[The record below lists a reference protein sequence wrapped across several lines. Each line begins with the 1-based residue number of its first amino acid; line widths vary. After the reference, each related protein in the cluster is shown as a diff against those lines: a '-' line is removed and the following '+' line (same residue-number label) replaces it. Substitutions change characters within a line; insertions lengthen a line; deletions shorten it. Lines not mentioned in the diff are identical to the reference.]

1 MFKNNFNKT
10 SFIKLYLYV
19 LIFIPLSCTN
29 QAQDYADS
37 QSFNYDWEFVKDI
50 DSEVLFNDETIQ
62 WEKISLPHTANIEPL
77 VITDQQWQGISF
89 YRKLFTLSPSIEGK
103 HISLTFE
110 GVMHEAEVYLNGE
123 LIHYNAGG
131 YLPFYVNLTPAVK
144 FSERNELI
152 VKVNNEDNPDIPPG
166 KPIADL
172 DFNYYG
178 GIYRDVHLSIK
189 DKFRISDPIG
199 ANRVAAGGVFAH
211 YEDVSDENATVLVQ
225 VDLENGR
232 NESAEGEL
240 RISLKD
246 ANGAIV
252 ASNRNNIQLA
262 SATNSLVRSELVVDN
277 PKLWSPEYPNLY
289 LLSVQLLSADEILDE
304 SEQKIGIRTFGFDEN
319 NQFVINGEKLYLRG
333 TNRHQD
339 YPYIGYAL
347 SNEAQ
352 YRDAYKIKEAG
363 FNFIRT
369 AHYPPDPSF
378 LEACDELGI
387 LFMNAIP
394 GWQFF
399 GESEFQERALNDI
412 RNMIRRDRNHP
423 SIIIWEAS
431 LNESGMPDEFMEIA
445 HQTVEEEL
453 PINDVYTSG
462 WLDYAYDVFIPARQH
477 SQPPAYWSNYLED
490 KPLFIAEYGD
500 WEYYAQNAGFNQ
512 AAFENLKEE
521 ERNSRQL
528 RGFGQVRLAQQAL
541 NFQEAHNSNLKGQ
554 SFGDANWVM
563 FDYNRGYAP
572 DLEASGIQDIF
583 RIPKF
588 ANYFYRSQ
596 VSPVTDSNAST
607 FNSPMVYIANYWTDS
622 DFTDVKVY
630 SNAQEVALFLDGVEI
645 ERRTPD
651 SDQYSTHLEH
661 PPFTF
666 NLDTYTPGTL
676 TAKAYING
684 EEVAKH
690 ERVTPGSP
698 SKISLE
704 FDVSGRQPKIGVND
718 ILFVYASITDENG
731 NLVYTATDHIEFK
744 VEGDGYL
751 IGNNPISAEAGIAT
765 ILVKIGDNN
774 GELKISAS
782 SNALEEVSISINA
795 E

>member
-1 MFKNNFNKT
+1 MFNTT
-10 SFIKLYLYV
+10 SIRISFKKLQVSIL
-19 LIFIPLSCTN
+19 LLIPLACTI
-29 QAQDYADS
+29 QAQNFENS
-37 QSFNYDWEFVKDI
+37 QLFNHDWEFVKDI
-50 DSEVLFNDETIQ
+50 DPAISINDATIQ
-62 WEKISLPHTANIEPL
+62 WEKVSLPHTANIEPL
-77 VITDQQWQGISF
+77 VIADQQWQGTSY
-89 YRKLFTLSPSIEGK
+89 YRKYFSLSPRVEEK

-110 GVMHEAEVYLNGE
+110 GVMHETEVYLNGE
-123 LIHYNAGG
+123 VIYYNAGG
-131 YLPFYVNLTPAVK
+131 YLPFYVDLTDVVK

-152 VKVNNEDNPDIPPG
+152 LKVNNEDNPDIPPG

-199 ANRVAAGGVFAH
+199 ANRVAAGGVFVH
-211 YEDVSDENATVLVQ
+211 YEDISDEKATVFVQ
-225 VDLENGR
+225 VDIENGR
-232 NESAEGEL
+232 DESVEGEL
-240 RISLKD
+240 LISLKD

-252 ASNRNNIQLA
+252 ASGENNIQLE
-262 SATNSLVRSELVVDN
+262 SGTNSLVRSEFIVEN
-277 PKLWSPEYPNLY
+277 PLLWSPDHPNLY
-289 LLSVQLLSADEILDE
+289 LLSVQLFSANGKVDEA
-304 SEQKIGIRTFGFDEN
+304 EQKIGIRIFEFDED
-319 NQFVINGEKLYLRG
+319 NQFVLNGEKLYLRG

-399 GESEFQERALNDI
+399 GENEFQERALNDI

-431 LNESGMPDEFMEIA
+431 LNESGMPEEFMEIA
-445 HQTVEEEL
+445 HQTVKEEL

-462 WLDYAYDVFIPARQH
+462 WLDHAYDIFIPARQH
-477 SQPPAYWSNYLED
+477 SKPPAYWSNYDKD

-541 NFQEAHNSNLKGQ
+541 NFQEAHNSNLKGN

-588 ANYFYRSQ
+588 TNYFYRSQ
-596 VSPVTDSNAST
+596 IDPVLGPEQTL

-622 DFTDVKVY
+622 EFTEVKVY
-630 SNAQEVALFLDGVEI
+630 SNAEEVVLYLNNEEI
-645 ERRTPD
+645 ERRNPD
-651 SDQYSTHLEH
+651 IDQYSTHLNH

-666 NLDTYTPGTL
+666 NLDSFIPGIL
-676 TAKAYING
+676 TAEAFING
-684 EEVAKH
+684 ELVATH
-690 ERVTPGSP
+690 ERITPGEATN
-698 SKISLE
+698 ISLQV
-704 FDVSGRQPKIGVND
+704 DISGKQPTAGVND
-718 ILFVYASITDENG
+718 VVFVYASITDKNG
-731 NLVYTATDHIEFK
+731 NAVPDASNQIFFK
-744 VEGDGYL
+744 IEGDGEL
-751 IGNNPISAEAGIAT
+751 IGNNPIKAEAGIAT
-765 ILVKIGDNN
+765 MLVRIGENTDS
-774 GELKISAS
+774 LIIKAS
-782 SNALEEVSISINA
+782 SAALKEASLSLTVQ
-795 E
+795 